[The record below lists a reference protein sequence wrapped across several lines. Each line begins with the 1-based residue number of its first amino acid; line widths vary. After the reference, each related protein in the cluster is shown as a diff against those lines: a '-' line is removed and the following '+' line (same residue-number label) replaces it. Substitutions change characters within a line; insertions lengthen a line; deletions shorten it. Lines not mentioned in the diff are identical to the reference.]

1 MDFKAVCVLNLVFL
15 FISVHCTFYIGP
27 LTFPFP
33 SLASLLSCQPS
44 THYRPE
50 PCRPTRSR
58 GLGDCEPSSI
68 SFGILLF
75 FFPFYSRRFVWKR
88 NDNKAADLRD
98 SPRRRERT
106 DVPRRR
112 AENDASNSWAGDR
125 FWGGWPIPQSADVS
139 LKEQRLHVIYFW
151 LPGLLFI
158 YLSST
163 KGKAKLCLKWQA
175 SWLTFQLVL
184 VLHLFSSSLKTWKEI
199 AFTHYENL
207 ITILVTLQ

>member
-75 FFPFYSRRFVWKR
+75 FFRFIPEGLSESVMTTKQQIWEILPGGEKGQMYPDVEPKTMSATAGQVTDSEAGDPSRRVQTWASR
-88 NDNKAADLRD
+88 NSDCTWFTSDFLD
-98 SPRRRERT
+98 YFSSTFHPPRERL
-106 DVPRRR
+106 
-112 AENDASNSWAGDR
+112 NFASNDR
-125 FWGGWPIPQSADVS
+125 P
-139 LKEQRLHVIYFW
+139 
-151 LPGLLFI
+151 PG
-158 YLSST
+158 
-163 KGKAKLCLKWQA
+163 
-175 SWLTFQLVL
+175 
-184 VLHLFSSSLKTWKEI
+184 
-199 AFTHYENL
+199 
-207 ITILVTLQ
+207 